1 MNKQDRNK
9 SIHAFQDDALG
20 TKDAVALVQDLRA
33 CNVSATE
40 LAQAARQRALRVEP
54 SIHAITFN
62 RHNHTRINHAPPSLS
77 KLSHSRL
84 TQTLLTQTQDKQ
96 AKNAMFF
103 QGIPSY
109 IKDNI
114 AVKGL
119 PTSYG
124 SDAFKPKAETR
135 HGAYTKQFLS
145 TGVNVL
151 GKSALPEFGFNASTE
166 PAHTAPTCNPWHL
179 DYSSGAS
186 SGGAAALVAAGV
198 VPFAHGNDGGGSIR
212 IPAACCGLVG
222 LKPSRNRHINE
233 FTTKTLPINIVSE
246 GVLTRSVRD
255 TAYFHFELQKHYR
268 NTNLPLLPLVTSPNK
283 QRLKIGLVTD
293 SVTGFSSDTDTRESV
308 LKTAR
313 LLEEAGHNVKEI
325 KLPVSAQFAEDF
337 GLYWGMLSFLVKKTA
352 KQLFNRSFNPELLD
366 PFSHGLANHYF
377 KHIHKTPAFL
387 FRLKQ
392 QAQVFK
398 KQFEQLDVVLSPVLA
413 QTTRPLGE
421 LHPNTPYDILF
432 ERLTRYASFTPI
444 ANVAGTPAISLP
456 MGMSRD
462 GLPIG
467 IQLASNLGQEQ
478 ILLELAYELEEAQPW
493 QHLHNLVRH

>member
-1 MNKQDRNK
+1 MNKHDHNK
-9 SIHAFQDDALG
+9 SIHAYQDDALG
-20 TKDAVALVQDLRA
+20 IKDAIALVQDLRA
-33 CNVSATE
+33 GSVSATE
-40 LAQAARQRALRVEP
+40 LAQAARKRALRVDS

-62 RHNHTRINHAPPSLS
+62 RHNHTRINHAPFE
-77 KLSHSRL
+77 H
-84 TQTLLTQTQDKQ
+84 
-96 AKNAMFF
+96 AKTSMFF

-124 SDAFKPKAETR
+124 SAAFKPKTEIR
-135 HGAYTKQFLS
+135 HSSYTKQFLA
-145 TGVNVL
+145 TGVNIL
-151 GKSALPEFGFNASTE
+151 GKSALPEFGFNATTE

-233 FTTKTLPINIVSE
+233 FAAKTLPINIVSE

-255 TAYFHFELQKHYR
+255 TAYFHFELQKHYH
-268 NTNLPLLPLVTSPNK
+268 NKKLPLLPLVISPNK
-283 QRLKIGLVTD
+283 KRLRIGLFTD
-293 SVTGFSSDTDTRESV
+293 SVTGFSSDTETRETV

-313 LLEEAGHNVKEI
+313 LMEEAGHNVKEI
-325 KLPVSAQFAEDF
+325 KLPISAQFAEDF
-337 GLYWGMLSFLVKKTA
+337 GLYWGMLSFLVKKSA
-352 KQLFNRSFNPELLD
+352 KQLFNSSFKPELLD

-377 KHIHKTPAFL
+377 KHIHKTPLFL

-398 KQFEQLDVVLSPVLA
+398 KQFEQLDAVLSPVLA

-432 ERLTRYASFTPI
+432 DRLMRYASFTPI

-467 IQLASNLGQEQ
+467 IQLASDIGKEQ
-478 ILLELAYELEEAQPW
+478 TLLELAYELEEAQPW
-493 QHLHNLVRH
+493 QHLHNITRPI